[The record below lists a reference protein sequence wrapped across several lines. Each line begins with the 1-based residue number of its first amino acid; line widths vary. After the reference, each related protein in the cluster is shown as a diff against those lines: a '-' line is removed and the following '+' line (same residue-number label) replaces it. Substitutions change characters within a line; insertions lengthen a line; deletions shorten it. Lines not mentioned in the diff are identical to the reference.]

1 MKEWN
6 WCVWK
11 DPTHHTHVWNCQRIK
26 QNFQKLVTV
35 NRIIIVS
42 YKTNDVCR
50 WGQKVPEA
58 HWVAFSWQS
67 WQKWWDIQRESQATS
82 QNSDTSSHFS
92 SRWHALGNRKH
103 RVWVSRSSAWQLG
116 STVQFLSTW
125 FKETEELMA
134 CFITEHRKTAYVL
147 ITGNPWS
154 RVENIRDKW

>member
-6 WCVWK
+6 VCVWK

-42 YKTNDVCR
+42 YKTNGVCR
-50 WGQKVPEA
+50 WGQKVSEA

-67 WQKWWDIQRESQATS
+67 WQRWWDIQRESRATS

-92 SRWHALGNRKH
+92 NRWHALGNKSTMCESAGPLPDN
-103 RVWVSRSSAWQLG
+103 WVAQFSFSAHDPKRQKSWWPVSL
-116 STVQFLSTW
+116 LSTAEQLMCW
-125 FKETEELMA
+125 SLETHE
-134 CFITEHRKTAYVL
+134 V
-147 ITGNPWS
+147 G
-154 RVENIRDKW
+154 